1 MDLVDLKQKPIEEL
15 QTVLQEQRVL
25 LREQEFHARE
35 GQLKQMHK
43 IRLTKRTIARI
54 LTLLR
59 AHEQTSQTETA

>member
-1 MDLVDLKQKPIEEL
+1 MDLVDLKLKPMDEL
-15 QTVLQEQRVL
+15 RTVLQEQRAL

-59 AHEQTSQTETA
+59 ADEQASAVETV